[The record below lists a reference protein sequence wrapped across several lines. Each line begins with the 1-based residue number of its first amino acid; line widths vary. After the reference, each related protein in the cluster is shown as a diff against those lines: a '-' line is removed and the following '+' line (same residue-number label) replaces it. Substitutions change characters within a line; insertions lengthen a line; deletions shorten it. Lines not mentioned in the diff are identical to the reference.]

1 MKMFGYFDEEKNK
14 TIESLEALSHVV
26 AENVGGLKIDEEI
39 AHYLADEFNKKHNVW
54 ILIIKDQPQR
64 KFAELYQITCEKRRS
79 KRNLISE

>member
-54 ILIIKDQPQR
+54 IFNYQR
-64 KFAELYQITCEKRRS
+64 STPEKICVALP
-79 KRNLISE
+79 NYL